1 MPLRAYGRNLIVKP
15 DAPPKQSDGGILLPE
30 AWARTPGTGRV
41 ISVGAR
47 VSDVKAGD
55 RVSYK
60 WIDGRIFKH
69 EDVELKVL
77 QQDEIVGIVEHE

>member
-47 VSDVKAGD
+47 VSDIKAGD
-55 RVSYK
+55 RVSFR
-60 WIDGRIFKH
+60 WLDGRPFKRDDI
-69 EDVELKVL
+69 EFKTL
-77 QQDEIVGIVEHE
+77 QDCEIVGVVIDE